1 MKIFKNIAEWL
12 AITMMFLLSLGVHAS
27 SYKSSP
33 QKYEVK
39 SEILNFKYEEMAYP
53 MKCVDVGVKSES
65 KVPGVRKPG
74 KQLSDE
80 DGIVMKGGSVKDTA
94 SVVIFFIIIILGA
107 IAVFVFVPLIIQ
119 GILAVIRKEKE
130 LKRKAEKL
138 SHRPK
143 KDA

>member
-80 DGIVMKGGSVKDTA
+80 DKGGSVKDTV

>member
-80 DGIVMKGGSVKDTA
+80 DKGGSVKDTV

-130 LKRKAEKL
+130 LKKKEEKL

>member
-12 AITMMFLLSLGVHAS
+12 AITMMFLLSLGAHAS
-27 SYKSSP
+27 SDKLSP

-80 DGIVMKGGSVKDTA
+80 DKGGSVKDTV

-130 LKRKAEKL
+130 FNRKAEKL
-138 SHRPK
+138 FHTPK

>member
-65 KVPGVRKPG
+65 KVPGVRNPG

-80 DGIVMKGGSVKDTA
+80 DKSGSVKDTV

-107 IAVFVFVPLIIQ
+107 IAVFVFVSLIIQ

-138 SHRPK
+138 SHTPK

>member
-80 DGIVMKGGSVKDTA
+80 DNGGSVKDTV

-138 SHRPK
+138 SHTPK

>member
-33 QKYEVK
+33 KKYEVK

-80 DGIVMKGGSVKDTA
+80 DKGGSVKDTV

-107 IAVFVFVPLIIQ
+107 IAVFVFGPLIIQ

>member
-80 DGIVMKGGSVKDTA
+80 DKGGSVKDTA

-119 GILAVIRKEKE
+119 GILEVIRRDKEFK
-130 LKRKAEKL
+130 
-138 SHRPK
+138 
-143 KDA
+143 